1 VAGERLEIGDVIR
14 VCLPRHLPS
23 GHEQEGQRP
32 AVVIGVVENAGTSR
46 FPMLLIAPMT
56 TQIESWT
63 TRNPLLYPI
72 VSAGL
77 VGLTQDSAILLDQ
90 IRVVS
95 LSRLLGFSGTL
106 EQSIVKEIRVCLA
119 TMFELQTN
127 AKQ

>member
-1 VAGERLEIGDVIR
+1 MAGERLEIGDVIR
-14 VCLPRHLPS
+14 VFLPRHLPS

-32 AVVIGVVENAGTSR
+32 AVVIGIIENTGASR

-63 TRNPLLYPI
+63 IKNPLLYPI
-72 VSAGL
+72 ISAGL

-106 EQSIVKEIRVCLA
+106 EQSVVKEIQVCLT
-119 TMFELQTN
+119 TMFGLQTS
-127 AKQ
+127 AKE